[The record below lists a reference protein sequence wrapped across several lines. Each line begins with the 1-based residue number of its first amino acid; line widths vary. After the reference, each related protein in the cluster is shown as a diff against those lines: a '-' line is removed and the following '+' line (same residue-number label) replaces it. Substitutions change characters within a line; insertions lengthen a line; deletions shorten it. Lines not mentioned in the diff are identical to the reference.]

1 MPLETGGARECF
13 VVDMKNPVTLYH
25 NVQTVLKEPFNG
37 NERVLRTLKEAH
49 CRFQTALTKLY
60 PGELVISFDAGI
72 MHNRLIDLITK
83 ANGVPRES
91 LPVRQLGESMCVPF
105 GKILKGIV
113 IPNTVTKVLHTEKA
127 FRPDIRSFRI
137 TEFPQYLPLASQV
150 KMIKSFR
157 RPVILADDLLHKG
170 YRMKELN
177 RLFQAEDV
185 EIDRIIVGILS
196 GRGRDLMDIQGRKA
210 ESVYFIPSLR
220 TWFVETSMYPFLGGD
235 SVEQETEEDGN
246 LIPSINLILP
256 YVMPGFI
263 RGASK
268 EAVYDLS
275 MVCLQN
281 ARDILQ
287 VLEEEYQRAFERSLT
302 LGRLNEVV
310 ISPRRPDAGS
320 CIRYDQHLAASVYV
334 ANDIERLVRLEN
346 LVK

>member
-1 MPLETGGARECF
+1 MW
-13 VVDMKNPVTLYH
+13 KS
-25 NVQTVLKEPFNG
+25 
-37 NERVLRTLKEAH
+37 
-49 CRFQTALTKLY
+49 TASSLAY
-60 PGELVISFDAGI
+60 FPDAG
-72 MHNRLIDLITK
+72 
-83 ANGVPRES
+83 
-91 LPVRQLGESMCVPF
+91 
-105 GKILKGIV
+105 GIQ
-113 IPNTVTKVLHTEKA
+113 
-127 FRPDIRSFRI
+127 S
-137 TEFPQYLPLASQV
+137 
-150 KMIKSFR
+150 
-157 RPVILADDLLHKG
+157 
-170 YRMKELN
+170 
-177 RLFQAEDV
+177 
-185 EIDRIIVGILS
+185 
-196 GRGRDLMDIQGRKA
+196 DIQGRKA

>member
-1 MPLETGGARECF
+1 MRYLLGRELLVLPETLAVGDAISYVRKAMDTEEGMTKKYTF
-13 VVDMKNPVTLYH
+13 SGSVY
-25 NVQTVLKEPFNG
+25 FN
-37 NERVLRTLKEAH
+37 
-49 CRFQTALTKLY
+49 
-60 PGELVISFDAGI
+60 
-72 MHNRLIDLITK
+72 
-83 ANGVPRES
+83 
-91 LPVRQLGESMCVPF
+91 
-105 GKILKGIV
+105 
-113 IPNTVTKVLHTEKA
+113 
-127 FRPDIRSFRI
+127 
-137 TEFPQYLPLASQV
+137 
-150 KMIKSFR
+150 
-157 RPVILADDLLHKG
+157 
-170 YRMKELN
+170 RMKELN

-196 GRGRDLMDIQGRKA
+196 GRGQDLMDIQGRKA

-310 ISPRRPDAGS
+310 ISPRRPDVGS

-334 ANDIERLVRLEN
+334 SNDIERLVRLEN